1 MPVGYLQF
9 RTECPVLLS
18 AETHTPSPG
27 WNLHTFSRAHRGPR
41 RGSRASSSR
50 GQGSHPRTW
59 SWGACGRQALGE
71 SVASGGAGE
80 AVSGR
85 CGTPRPPVR
94 SPGSP
99 VLSPCQNHLLMG
111 QPGTP
116 SRPSLPEEGMSSAS
130 IRAAPTVC
138 TGTPRASRGPEG
150 TEALKERPPPPPG
163 VRRPQGK
170 EAGSPPGAQ
179 GANRVP
185 LPRAQGVGEAQT
197 EPGSGRLSASV
208 LRPYLGQRVTRPQ

>member
-1 MPVGYLQF
+1 MPVVYLQF

-27 WNLHTFSRAHRGPR
+27 WNLHTFSRAHRGPG

-59 SWGACGRQALGE
+59 SWGARGRQALGE

-85 CGTPRPPVR
+85 CGTPRPPAR
-94 SPGSP
+94 RPGSP
-99 VLSPCQNHLLMG
+99 VLSPCQNHLLTG

-116 SRPSLPEEGMSSAS
+116 SRPPSLRKGWAQPAS
-130 IRAAPTVC
+130 VQRLLCAQAPLGHLGGLKVQR
-138 TGTPRASRGPEG
+138 PSRN
-150 TEALKERPPPPPG
+150 APPPPPG

-170 EAGSPPGAQ
+170 EAGSPPGPKEQ
-179 GANRVP
+179 IGSPFLVP
-185 LPRAQGVGEAQT
+185 KA
-197 EPGSGRLSASV
+197 
-208 LRPYLGQRVTRPQ
+208 